1 MTWTGRNLEAGRDA
15 RRSRGPSAWCRMFAF
30 GGLVAALA
38 FGVAHETLSE
48 AQGKPAAAAPK
59 PKKGAKKPAAK
70 AGADAGADAN
80 LRPTQES
87 EIWTGAADAGV
98 VPTYV
103 PPPPRKVV
111 PPPPPPTPEQLI
123 GLGQL
128 QAEATEYEKSAK
140 DYRDAITRIV
150 QHHYEDKRRRL
161 LASLDGEIEVEKKA
175 LREARE
181 EAIKRLDEF
190 VTRYSGPNA
199 HPENTPDAMFRLAAL
214 YEERARSDTPD
225 DLSIGLKQAI
235 DLYKRLIREFP
246 NYRELAGIFYYLGHA
261 LNDSNRIDEA
271 QQVWRSLVCHN
282 KYAYPVPTDPKDPG
296 KDTIV
301 RLPQDHDEDFWRGWE
316 NAHPT
321 PIGFAGKAKAGPPRV
336 LKKGKG
342 GAAAAPVAGETVY
355 VNPYPTSC
363 TPIPQQT
370 DEGAEPRYVAEIW
383 WQIGNWHFD
392 QIDPHGGPYNLNRAA
407 TAYVQ
412 SMQFKKPPLYGV
424 SMYKLAW
431 TYFKQQRYETAV
443 REFVNL
449 LNYTD
454 EQEKATGDPGT
465 DFRAEAYTYIA
476 GSLTYLDFAG
486 PSPDDPFI
494 ARNDVLDTES
504 NPMVA
509 EQKMHVAVD
518 RVQDPKLIPQDKK
531 WSYEIYKA
539 LVQEFREVN
548 QWHNAIE
555 VSELILKKW
564 PMNRDA
570 PNVQNQIADIYEE
583 LTRLSREGTAER
595 DQNAARALEA
605 RTKLAAYVGSTPWVD
620 ANRDD
625 PEAIQAAERLVKG
638 GLRRAAA
645 DHTNLARAY
654 AGKAIETR
662 DPAQQKIWLE
672 RSVSEYKLADVGW
685 TGFLRQDETAPDA
698 YETRFW
704 IADARHGVVV
714 VTVNLER
721 SPTPAEIANAR
732 QAAVEVRDSNEDDKF
747 LQPAAFYVVNIAEQS
762 LVDQYRL
769 FARTG
774 GSQGIEERKEV
785 RFVKTADGTDRVVPD
800 PIPPMVQAAMAA
812 RDEYVQRVPPSAD
825 SQKNSIVYQFQVA
838 DYYFLYGHFPEA
850 KARFEPLWKDHCGK
864 DEYGYKAWQKLIT
877 IAARSLDVK
886 ESRRLAESEEQHS
899 CAVNVEQQRE
909 AKELTGPVKIGG
921 AYIDAGNLFRE
932 AEKMKDGP
940 ERAAKWRE
948 AAAAYNFALTQPGG
962 ASRDEAPE
970 AAMNGAFAYKQV
982 GEYDKAI
989 KMYELFINN
998 YGDEKTLS
1006 KLEQDKSPKYPERVK
1021 YLKQAYDTLS
1031 KSYVLFFNYRAA
1043 AETYD
1048 KISSINRFA
1057 EKDRR
1062 EAARNALVLYSNMGD
1077 SAKMTAVR
1085 QRLHSLNPSAQE
1097 KAEGDFIVADSE
1109 MKAWDQRGADEG
1121 ANKNARVRATT
1132 AMMQFYDANKNISA
1146 ASKYVVE
1153 AAYNVARM
1161 REAADASPD
1170 EWRKKTIAAFE
1181 RYKATAP
1188 TKDGKN
1194 EALGS
1199 REAGFAAESEYAM
1212 VDQELKKSF
1221 DYDTG
1226 HHRYAGSSV
1235 EVVKK
1240 YQADA
1245 VDAKKHQAKLQ
1256 HVIDAYASP
1265 DWATAAISR
1274 QGSLYDSLRTG
1285 LYNTRPPQL
1294 KMADAKTEA
1303 ILKRFEKSDNPDDQD
1318 KADQIRQRLTEAW
1331 RATRER
1337 ELNSAD
1343 EAMVHFYAQSVAL
1356 AKRYNVRNA
1365 AVNRAN
1371 QRLAFFTDILG
1382 EAKMAKFTQ
1391 GIQGLDYKEGLFLQ
1405 TRPGLVASPAP
1416 QPLPPP
1422 AVGAL

>member
-1 MTWTGRNLEAGRDA
+1 LRRLFLVGGLLSAVWLCFVPDA
-15 RRSRGPSAWCRMFAF
+15 RSQDAGA
-30 GGLVAALA
+30 G
-38 FGVAHETLSE
+38 
-48 AQGKPAAAAPK
+48 AAAA
-59 PKKGAKKPAAK
+59 KPAAK
-70 AGADAGADAN
+70 KGGKAAKPGADAGADAAPVN

-87 EIWTGAADAGV
+87 EIWTGTADAGAV
-98 VPTYV
+98 STYV
-103 PPPPRKVV
+103 PPPPRRVT
-111 PPPPPPTPEQLI
+111 PPPPPPTPEQLK
-123 GLGQL
+123 GLQQL
-128 QAEATEYEKSAK
+128 QVEAVEYEKSAK

-150 QHHYEDKRRRL
+150 QHHYEDKRRRM

-181 EAIKRLDEF
+181 EAIKRLEEF
-190 VTRYSGPNA
+190 VARYSGANA

-214 YEERARSDTPD
+214 YEERVRGDSPD
-225 DLSIGLKQAI
+225 ELGGGLKQAI
-235 DLYKRLIREFP
+235 DLYKRVIREFP
-246 NYRELAGIFYYLGHA
+246 NYRELAGIYYYLGHA

-271 QQVWRSLVCHN
+271 HQVWRSLVCHN
-282 KYAYPVPTDPKDPG
+282 KYAYPVPPDPKDPS

-301 RLPQDHDEDFWRGWE
+301 RLPQDHEEDFWRGWE
-316 NAHPT
+316 NAHPN
-321 PIGFAGKAKAGPPRV
+321 PIGFAGRGRALAKAPKAG
-336 LKKGKG
+336 KKG
-342 GAAAAPVAGETVY
+342 GAAPMQGGETVY
-355 VNPYPTSC
+355 INPYPQNC
-363 TPIPQQT
+363 APIPQQT
-370 DEGAEPRYVAEIW
+370 DEGAEPRYVAEVW

-407 TAYVQ
+407 TTYQ
-412 SMQFKKPPLYGV
+412 HSMQYKKPPLYGV
-424 SMYKLAW
+424 AMYKLAW

-454 EQEKATGDPGT
+454 QQEKATGDPGT

-486 PSPDDPFI
+486 PGPDDPFI

-504 NPMVA
+504 NPTAA
-509 EQKMHVAVD
+509 EQKMHVAVE

-531 WSYEIYKA
+531 WTVEIYKA

-564 PMNRDA
+564 PMHRDA

-605 RTKLAAYVGSTPWVD
+605 RTKLAAYVGNTPWVD

-654 AGKAIETR
+654 VAKATETG
-662 DPAQQKIWLE
+662 DAAQQKIWLE
-672 RSVSEYKLADVGW
+672 RAVGEYKLADVGW
-685 TGFLRQDETAPDA
+685 SGFLRQDENAPDA

-714 VTVNLER
+714 VTVNLDR
-721 SPTPAEIANAR
+721 SPTPQELANAR
-732 QAAVEVRDSNEDDKF
+732 QAAAEVRDSNEDDKF
-747 LQPAAFYVVNIAEQS
+747 LQPAAYYVVDVAEQA
-762 LVDQYRL
+762 LQDQYRL
-769 FARTG
+769 YNRSNGT
-774 GSQGIEERKEV
+774 QGLQERKEV
-785 RFVKTADGTDRVVPD
+785 RFVKSADGTDRVAAD
-800 PIPPMVQAAMAA
+800 PIPAYVQAGMSA

-825 SQKNSIVYQFQVA
+825 VQKNAIVYQFQVA
-838 DYYFLYGHFPEA
+838 DSYFLYGHFDQA
-850 KARFEPLWKDHCGK
+850 KSRFEPIWKDHCGR

-886 ESRRLAESEEQHS
+886 ESRRLAEAEEKHT
-899 CAVNVEQQRE
+899 CAVTAEQVKE

-921 AYIDAGNLFRE
+921 AYIDAGNLFKE

-940 ERAAKWRE
+940 ERQAKWRE
-948 AAAAYNFALTQPGG
+948 AAAAYNYALTQPGG

-1006 KLEQDKSPKYPERVK
+1006 KLEQEKSPKYPERVK

-1048 KISSINRFA
+1048 KISTINRFE

-1077 SAKMTAVR
+1077 TAKMTEVR
-1085 QRLHSLNPSAQE
+1085 KRILSLNPSTQE
-1097 KAEGDFIVADSE
+1097 KAETDFIVADSD
-1109 MKAWDQRGADEG
+1109 MKAWDPRGADEG
-1121 ANKNARVRATT
+1121 ANRNARVKATSS
-1132 AMMQFYDANKNISA
+1132 MMQFYDANKNIGA

-1153 AAYNVARM
+1153 AAYNVSRM
-1161 REAADASPD
+1161 RQATDQNADD
-1170 EWRKKTIAAFE
+1170 WRKKTIAAFE
-1181 RYKATAP
+1181 KYKANAP
-1188 TKDGKN
+1188 TKEGKN
-1194 EALGS
+1194 EAMGS
-1199 REAGFAAESEYAM
+1199 REAGMAAESEFTM
-1212 VDQELKKSF
+1212 IDNDLKKSY

-1235 EVVKK
+1235 EVIKK
-1240 YQADA
+1240 FQNDA
-1245 VDAKKHQAKLQ
+1245 VEAKKHQARLQ

-1265 DWATAAISR
+1265 EWATAAVSR

-1294 KMADAKTEA
+1294 KLADAQTEA
-1303 ILKRFEKSDNPDDQD
+1303 LLKRFEKSDNPDDQD
-1318 KADQIRQRLTEAW
+1318 KADQIRQRLTEGW
-1331 RATRER
+1331 RAARER
-1337 ELNSAD
+1337 EINSAD
-1343 EAMVHFYAQSVAL
+1343 EAMIHFYAQSVAL

-1382 EAKMAKFTQ
+1382 EAKMQKYTQ
-1391 GIQGLDYKEGLFLQ
+1391 GIQDLQYREGLFLQ
-1405 TRPGLVASPAP
+1405 TRPGLVASPQP

-1422 AVGAL
+1422 PVGAL

>member
-1 MTWTGRNLEAGRDA
+1 VAVVPDA
-15 RRSRGPSAWCRMFAF
+15 ISQP
-30 GGLVAALA
+30 
-38 FGVAHETLSE
+38 
-48 AQGKPAAAAPK
+48 KPAAAAK
-59 PKKGAKKPAAK
+59 PAKKAAKKPAKGAAK
-70 AGADAGADAN
+70 GGADAGADAAV
-80 LRPTQES
+80 RPTQES
-87 EIWTGAADAGV
+87 EIWTGNTSDAGALS
-98 VPTYV
+98 TYV
-103 PPPPRKVV
+103 PPPPRKVA
-111 PPPPPPTPEQLI
+111 PPPPPPTPEQI
-123 GLGQL
+123 AGLQQL
-128 QAEATEYEKSAK
+128 QNEANDYEASAK
-140 DYRDAITRIV
+140 DYRDAIMRIV
-150 QHHYEDKRRRL
+150 QHHYEDKRRRM

-181 EAIKRLDEF
+181 DAIKRLEEF
-190 VTRYSGPNA
+190 VARYSGTNA

-214 YEERARSDTPD
+214 YEERARADSPD

-235 DLYKRLIREFP
+235 ELYKRVIREFP

-261 LNDSNRIDEA
+261 LNDSNRVDEA

-282 KYAYPVPTDPKDPG
+282 KYPYPVPTDPKDPG

-321 PIGFAGKAKAGPPRV
+321 PVGFAQR
-336 LKKGKG
+336 
-342 GAAAAPVAGETVY
+342 AAAPAKVAKNKKGAAVAPVEGETSY
-355 VNPYPTSC
+355 VNPYPESC
-363 TPIPQQT
+363 AAIPQQT
-370 DEGAEPRYVAEIW
+370 DEGQEPRYIAEVW

-407 TAYVQ
+407 TTYLH
-412 SMQFKKPPLYGV
+412 SMQFKKPPLFGV
-424 SMYKLAW
+424 AMYKLAW

-443 REFVNL
+443 HAFVDL

-476 GSLTYLDFAG
+476 GSLTYLDFGG
-486 PSPDDPFI
+486 PGADDPFI

-518 RVQDPKLIPQDKK
+518 RVQDSKLIPQDKK
-531 WSYEIYKA
+531 WSFEIYKA

-583 LTRLSREGTAER
+583 LTRLSREGTPER

-605 RTKLAAYVGSTPWVD
+605 RTKLAAYVGNTPWVD

-654 AGKAIETR
+654 VGKATETT
-662 DPAQQKIWLE
+662 DASQQKIWLE
-672 RSVSEYKLADVGW
+672 RALSEYKLADVGW
-685 TGFLRQDETAPDA
+685 SGFLRQDDNAPDA

-714 VTVNLER
+714 VTVNLDR
-721 SPTPAEIANAR
+721 SPSAAEIGNAR
-732 QAAVEVRDSNEDDKF
+732 QASVDVRDSNEDDKF
-747 LQPAAFYVVNIAEQS
+747 LQPAAYYVVDIAEQA
-762 LVDQYRL
+762 LQDQYRL
-769 FARTG
+769 YNRTSG
-774 GSQGIEERKEV
+774 AQGLVERKEV
-785 RFVKTADGTDRVVPD
+785 RFLKDADGNDHPVAD
-800 PIPPMVQAAMAA
+800 PIPPFVQAAMGA
-812 RDEYVQRVPPSAD
+812 RDEYVQRVPPAAD
-825 SQKNSIVYQFQVA
+825 VQKNSIVYQFQVA
-838 DYYFLYGHFPEA
+838 DFYFLYGHFDEA
-850 KARFEPLWKDHCGK
+850 KSRFDPIWKDHCGK
-864 DEYGYKAWQKLIT
+864 DEFGYKAWQKLIT

-886 ESRRLAESEEQHS
+886 ESRRLAEAEEQHT
-899 CAVNVEQQRE
+899 CAVNAEQVKE

-1006 KLEQDKSPKYPERVK
+1006 KLDEEKSPKYAERVK
-1021 YLKQAYDTLS
+1021 YLKQAYETLS

-1048 KISSINRFA
+1048 KISSINRFE

-1077 SAKMTAVR
+1077 RDKMTAMR
-1085 QRLHSLNPSAQE
+1085 QRFSALGPSAQE
-1097 KAEGDFIVADSE
+1097 KAEADFIVADSD
-1109 MKAWDQRGADEG
+1109 MKAWDSHGTDEG
-1121 ANKNARVRATT
+1121 ANRNARVKATNS
-1132 AMMQFYDANKNISA
+1132 MMQYYDSNKNASA
-1146 ASKYVVE
+1146 AAKYVVE

-1161 REAADASPD
+1161 RQATDMNSD
-1170 EWRKKTIAAFE
+1170 EWRQKTIAAFE
-1181 RYKATAP
+1181 KYKGSAGV
-1188 TKDGKN
+1188 KDGKN

-1199 REAGFAAESEYAM
+1199 PQAGMAAECEYTM
-1212 VDQELKKSF
+1212 IDQDLKKKF

-1226 HHRYAGSSV
+1226 HHRYAGTSV
-1235 EVVKK
+1235 EVIKK
-1240 YQADA
+1240 YQSEAG
-1245 VDAKKHQAKLQ
+1245 DAKKEQARLQ

-1265 DWATAAISR
+1265 EWAVAAISR

-1285 LYNTRPPQL
+1285 LYNTRAPQL
-1294 KMADAKTEA
+1294 KLVDDKTDKL
-1303 ILKRFEKSDNPDDQD
+1303 LKRFEKSDNPDDQD
-1318 KADQIRQRLTEAW
+1318 KADQIRQKVTEAW
-1331 RATRER
+1331 RSARER
-1337 ELNSAD
+1337 ELNGAD
-1343 EAMVHFYAQSVAL
+1343 EAMIHFYAQSVAL
-1356 AKRYNVRNA
+1356 SKRYNVRNA

-1382 EAKMAKFTQ
+1382 ETKMKQYTS
-1391 GIQGLDYKEGLFLQ
+1391 GIQDLNYREGLFLQ

-1422 AVGAL
+1422 AVGAQ

>member
-1 MTWTGRNLEAGRDA
+1 MKGTGR
-15 RRSRGPSAWCRMFAF
+15 RRGFKRALALGSLVSVVAF
-30 GGLVAALA
+30 GLSHEAL
-38 FGVAHETLSE
+38 LQ
-48 AQGKPAAAAPK
+48 AQGKPAPAKTAT
-59 PKKGAKKPAAK
+59 KKGTKKPAAK
-70 AGADAGADAN
+70 AADAGVEAGAIQ
-80 LRPTQES
+80 RPTQES
-87 EIWTGAADAGV
+87 EIWTGVADAGPV
-98 VPTYV
+98 QTYV
-103 PPPPRKVV
+103 APPPRKVS
-111 PPPPPPTPEQLI
+111 PPPPPPTPEQLR
-123 GLGQL
+123 GLDQL
-128 QAEATEYEKSAK
+128 ENEATEYEKSAK

-214 YEERARSDTPD
+214 YEERARSDSPD
-225 DLSIGLKQAI
+225 DLSTGLRPAV
-235 DLYKRLIREFP
+235 DLYKRVIRDFP

-261 LNDSNRIDEA
+261 LNDSNRVDEA

-282 KYAYPVPTDPKDPG
+282 KYAYPVPTDPKDPS

-321 PIGFAGKAKAGPPRV
+321 PIGFNQKGAKAPPPRAP
-336 LKKGKG
+336 KRGKG
-342 GAAAAPVAGETVY
+342 GAPVAPVAGETVY
-355 VNPYPTSC
+355 ADPYPTSC

-370 DEGAEPRYVAEIW
+370 DEGAEPRYIAEVW

-392 QIDPHGGPYNLNRAA
+392 QIDPHGGPFNLNRAA

-443 REFVNL
+443 REFVDL

-486 PSPDDPFI
+486 PSADDPFI

-504 NPMVA
+504 NPMAA
-509 EQKMHVAVD
+509 EQKMHVAVE
-518 RVQDPKLIPQDKK
+518 RVQDAKLIPQDKK
-531 WSYEIYKA
+531 WSFEIYKA

-583 LTRLSREGTAER
+583 LTRLSREGTPER
-595 DQNAARALEA
+595 DQNGAKALEA
-605 RTKLAAYVGSTPWVD
+605 RTKLAAYVGNTPWVD

-654 AGKAIETR
+654 AGKAIESR
-662 DPAQQKIWLE
+662 DAAQQKIWLE
-672 RSVSEYKLADVGW
+672 RALAEYKLADVGW
-685 TGFLRQDETAPDA
+685 TGFLRQDENAPDA
-698 YETRFW
+698 YESRFW

-714 VTVNLER
+714 VAVNLEH
-721 SPTPAEIANAR
+721 SPSPAEINNAR
-732 QAAVEVRDSNEDDKF
+732 QAAIDVRDSNEDDKF
-747 LQPAAFYVVNIAEQS
+747 LQPAAFFVVDIAEQV
-762 LVDQYRL
+762 LVDQYRQ
-769 FARTG
+769 FARSNG
-774 GSQGIEERKEV
+774 AQGIEERKEV
-785 RFVKTADGTDRVVPD
+785 RFVKTADGTDKVVAD
-800 PIPPMVQAAMAA
+800 PIPGAVQAAMAA

-825 SQKNSIVYQFQVA
+825 VQKNSITYQFQVA
-838 DYYFLYGHFPEA
+838 DYYFLYGHFDEA

-864 DEYGYKAWQKLIT
+864 DEFGYKAWQKLIT

-886 ESRRLAESEEQHS
+886 ESRRLAEAEEQHS
-899 CAVNVEQQRE
+899 CAVNAEQVKE

-970 AAMNGAFAYKQV
+970 AAMDGAFAYKQV

-1006 KLEQDKSPKYPERVK
+1006 KLEEEKSPKYAERVK

-1031 KSYVLFFNYRAA
+1031 KSYVLFFNYRTA

-1048 KISSINRFA
+1048 KISSINRFE

-1077 SAKMTAVR
+1077 TAKMTAVR
-1085 QRLHSLNPSAQE
+1085 QRLLALHPSVQE
-1097 KAEGDFIVADSE
+1097 KAEADFIVADSD
-1109 MKAWDQRGADEG
+1109 MKAWDPRGTDDG
-1121 ANKNARVRATT
+1121 ANRNARIKATN
-1132 AMMQFYDANKNISA
+1132 AMMQFYDANKNIGPA
-1146 ASKYVVE
+1146 AKYTVE

-1161 REAADASPD
+1161 RQASDANAD

-1181 RYKATAP
+1181 KYKASTP

-1194 EALGS
+1194 EAMGS

-1212 VDQELKKSF
+1212 VDQEIKKAF
-1221 DYDTG
+1221 DYDSG

-1240 YQADA
+1240 YQTDA
-1245 VDAKKHQAKLQ
+1245 VDAKKYQAKLQ

-1294 KMADAKTEA
+1294 KMADDKTEA

-1343 EAMVHFYAQSVAL
+1343 EAMIHFYATSVAL

-1382 EAKMAKFTQ
+1382 EAKMAQYAK
-1391 GIQGLDYKEGLFLQ
+1391 GIQGLDYREGLFLQ
-1405 TRPGLVASPAP
+1405 TRPGLVASPPP